1 MERRDRSECGDGGTT
16 GRTAISRRA
25 ALGASGLAVLGLL
38 ARPSSGRE
46 ESPEEHDAAIKARL
60 EQRKA
65 FGERMRNAGSA
76 EERARM
82 MAEIRE
88 MDRQRAVEAFKCT
101 LKLSDQEWSVLKP
114 RIETVYNLVHPPL
127 AMRDGAD
134 RKGSELE
141 HKRAELRE
149 VLDRSG
155 TEANE
160 IKSKLTALRM
170 ARDKADQELA
180 KARKDL
186 RQLMTLRQEAELVL
200 SGLLD

>member
-1 MERRDRSECGDGGTT
+1 MERRDRIECSDGDKTE
-16 GRTAISRRA
+16 RTAISRRA
-25 ALGASGLAVLGLL
+25 ALGSSGLAVLGLL
-38 ARPSSGRE
+38 ARSSRAQDQNR
-46 ESPEEHDAAIKARL
+46 EEHDAAIKARL

-88 MDRQRAVEAFKCT
+88 MDRQRAVEEFKCT
-101 LKLSDQEWSVLKP
+101 LKLSDQEWPVLKP
-114 RIETVYNLVHPPL
+114 RIEKVYNLVHPPL
-127 AMRDGAD
+127 AMRGGAD

-141 HKRAELRE
+141 QKRAELRE
-149 VLDRSG
+149 VLDKNG

-160 IKSKLTALRM
+160 IKSRLTALRM

-180 KARKDL
+180 TARKDL